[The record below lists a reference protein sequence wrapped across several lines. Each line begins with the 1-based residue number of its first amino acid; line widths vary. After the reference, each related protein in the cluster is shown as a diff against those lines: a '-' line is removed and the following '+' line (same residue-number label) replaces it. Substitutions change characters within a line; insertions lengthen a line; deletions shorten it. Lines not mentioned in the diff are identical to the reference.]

1 MKNKILMCVIVLVI
15 AMINISCKS
24 NNIVLET
31 SLKDESEDTD
41 DYKDYAKDESE
52 DTDDYFVEK
61 YSIYRNPIDK
71 YFWSQI
77 YSWDASQAEIRE
89 AQKTYKKA
97 WKIEYRNMMKW
108 LKKKCVYDEDKK
120 NIKLLEQRIAD
131 QINIEKKVMETEL
144 INAYKTNPDSSQVQN
159 SNSRISLLGHGTQER
174 LAQSEGELYRD
185 VCMRILNLHGDE
197 GGYEFKFHDADY

>member
-77 YSWDASQAEIRE
+77 YSWDASQ
-89 AQKTYKKA
+89 TS
-97 WKIEYRNMMKW
+97 
-108 LKKKCVYDEDKK
+108 
-120 NIKLLEQRIAD
+120 
-131 QINIEKKVMETEL
+131 
-144 INAYKTNPDSSQVQN
+144 P
-159 SNSRISLLGHGTQER
+159 SL
-174 LAQSEGELYRD
+174 
-185 VCMRILNLHGDE
+185 
-197 GGYEFKFHDADY
+197 